1 MKIQRDRRV
10 GGEMFSFLTYIMHFL
25 IVFCI
30 IIRLVT
36 FIDHSSAAR
45 CVAELNGKELNG
57 RAVHVRLDRDVAD
70 TTHNV
75 FVGNLPWALTSSEL
89 YSLFQSFNPVECQ
102 ILTNMYG
109 KSRGF
114 AIVKFQN
121 EQDAGRSIAALNMM
135 EINGRNIEVRLLL
148 VIIVFC

>member
-75 FVGNLPWALTSSEL
+75 FVGNLPWALTNSEL
-89 YSLFQSFNPVECQ
+89 YSLFQGFNPVECQ